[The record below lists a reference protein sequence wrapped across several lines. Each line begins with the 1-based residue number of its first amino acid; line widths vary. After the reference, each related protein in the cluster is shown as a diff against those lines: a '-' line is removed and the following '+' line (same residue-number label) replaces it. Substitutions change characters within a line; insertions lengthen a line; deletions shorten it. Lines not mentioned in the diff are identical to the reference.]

1 MQVSLAV
8 LTLVLFV
15 AIFVTVMLLNAPGP
29 FQRLVSTLNGAEGCV
44 SIITRSQTAQE
55 AAFTPVPLGLARS
68 AQQRTEVLCTV
79 AGSDIT
85 FSRSETRMRFIERLT
100 LIQRSLSLMP
110 APTASD
116 TSSSMTVHGTQMSGS
131 TCFESATSFTV
142 KDWARSRSG
151 DVFLTDPPA
160 DRRRLLSSSKTLT
173 VPPGYLRGCW

>member
-1 MQVSLAV
+1 MVRERLQETKVQVSLAV

-85 FSRSETRMRFIERLT
+85 FFAFGNENALHRAVDAYPAVAESHACTYSQRYLIVDDGPWDANERFYLLRICNELHGQRL
-100 LIQRSLSLMP
+100 
-110 APTASD
+110 
-116 TSSSMTVHGTQMSGS
+116 GS
-131 TCFESATSFTV
+131 KSV
-142 KDWARSRSG
+142 W
-151 DVFLTDPPA
+151 
-160 DRRRLLSSSKTLT
+160 RR
-173 VPPGYLRGCW
+173 VPD